1 MIFTILWNVHRTMP
15 PGHCWCSTNMFASI
29 SGGILEKELIARV
42 KHKQKNTKERNR
54 GMTYLWRVRGVDVFP
69 VGLTRVLGATILA
82 PSALDRGAFGASS
95 INPPHWKFLGTLL
108 AQYASV
114 PFHLDSEGEVS
125 KAYFSDETE
134 LGSLKVM
141 LYLRLHYIIRWHD
154 TLRRYRSSRHYESQI
169 NCYYTGYTSPLRVF
183 DSK

>member
-1 MIFTILWNVHRTMP
+1 MKRGRFRFAYEESPLSIIIEKS
-15 PGHCWCSTNMFASI
+15 STDF
-29 SGGILEKELIARV
+29 LRV
-42 KHKQKNTKERNR
+42 
-54 GMTYLWRVRGVDVFP
+54 
-69 VGLTRVLGATILA
+69 
-82 PSALDRGAFGASS
+82 
-95 INPPHWKFLGTLL
+95 
-108 AQYASV
+108 AQYAFV

-125 KAYFSDETE
+125 KAYFGDETE